1 MGMNEAESKAKTL
14 AEKLTAFLLE
24 QEKPEKTDLSAVLAR
39 LDEMNA
45 RFERIENELA
55 AKKHTVTLG
64 LLPLHPS
71 QEKFQI
77 AEASDIFLPNSNEK
91 ACRFEPDKPCD
102 HCSMCSSRG
111 Y

>member
-1 MGMNEAESKAKTL
+1 MNDAESRAKNL

-24 QEKPEKTDLSAVLAR
+24 QEKPEKNDLSAVLTR

-55 AKKHTVTLG
+55 AKKHVVTAG

-77 AEASDIFLPNSNEK
+77 AEASEILLAGSGEK